1 MSANIPVCRSSED
14 MARLDGQLVR
24 LHGVYRKKLEQL
36 SMPRPGRPAPPP
48 VFRGFVVLELEGSPE
63 AYDPSLSADQP
74 TLVQLGQD
82 ARPAEEVERLHDQR
96 VSVQGRLVLD
106 PTSLFSEEEL
116 EMARPDGLP
125 TLVGPGEVALA
136 P

>member
-14 MARLDGQLVR
+14 MARLDGQRVR
-24 LHGVYRKKLEQL
+24 LEGTYRKKLEQL

-48 VFRGFVVLELEGSPE
+48 EFRGFVVLELEGSPE
-63 AYDPSLSADQP
+63 VFDPSLSADQP

-82 ARPAEEVERLHDQR
+82 ARPAEEVERLLDQR

-106 PTSLFSEEEL
+106 PTSLLSEEEL

-125 TLVGPGEVALA
+125 TLVEPGEVAPA